1 MASLLLMG
9 LRTVLSKFNN
19 NEKEV
24 HEKIKILAY
33 IYTIVSILSIAFVY
47 IFGEFLLKLL
57 FNQEY
62 IKSIEIVR
70 IMIISIL
77 PNAFY
82 LLLRNPLD
90 GKSKF
95 PYNTICLIIS
105 FIVYVAL
112 LLCAKTIMMCAFDTI
127 IAYTVLGVL
136 TLISWIR
143 VVRFEKNYKG
153 KE

>member
-1 MASLLLMG
+1 
-9 LRTVLSKFNN
+9 
-19 NEKEV
+19 
-24 HEKIKILAY
+24 
-33 IYTIVSILSIAFVY
+33 
-47 IFGEFLLKLL
+47 
-57 FNQEY
+57 
-62 IKSIEIVR
+62 
-70 IMIISIL
+70 MIISIL

-143 VVRFEKNYKG
+143 VVRFKKNDKG